1 MSPAPVTKP
10 KFSIHDLPQIRRV
23 SIVLPVYNEASTIA
37 QMIDTVLRAP
47 LTSGGSPIEKEL
59 VIVDD
64 HSTDG
69 TRDVLP
75 MVIESARLEYPDAR
89 LDLHLHEVNRGKGAA
104 LRSGFARATGEL
116 ILIQDADLEYDPRD
130 YPTLLE
136 PILDGWADVVY
147 GNRFHGGAHRV
158 LYFWHYVS
166 NKFLTTLCNILTGLN
181 LSDMEVGYKLFRR
194 EVLQML
200 TLKTDR
206 FGFEPEVTIKVAR
219 TGARIYEV
227 PIRYHGRTYE
237 EGKKITWRDG
247 VAAIWHIVHFR
258 FFD

>member
-1 MSPAPVTKP
+1 MSPAPVVKP
-10 KFSIHDLPQIRRV
+10 KFSIRNLSQVRRV
-23 SIVLPVYNEASTIA
+23 SIVIPVFNEAATIA

-47 LTSGGSPIEKEL
+47 LTADGAPIEKEL

-75 MVIESARLEYPDAR
+75 PAIESARLAHPAAR
-89 LDLHLHEVNRGKGAA
+89 IELHMHNVNRGKGAA
-104 LRSGFARATGEL
+104 VRTGFAHASGDL
-116 ILIQDADLEYDPRD
+116 VLVQDADLEYDPRD

-136 PILDGWADVVY
+136 PVLDGWADVVY
-147 GNRFHGGAHRV
+147 GNRFHGGPHRV

-166 NKFLTTLCNILTGLN
+166 NHFITTFCNILTGLN

-194 EVLQML
+194 EVLQQIN
-200 TLKTDR
+200 LKTNR
-206 FGFEPEVTIKVAR
+206 FGFEPEITIKVAR
-219 TGARIYEV
+219 LGARIYEV

-247 VAAIWHIVHFR
+247 VAAIWHILRFR